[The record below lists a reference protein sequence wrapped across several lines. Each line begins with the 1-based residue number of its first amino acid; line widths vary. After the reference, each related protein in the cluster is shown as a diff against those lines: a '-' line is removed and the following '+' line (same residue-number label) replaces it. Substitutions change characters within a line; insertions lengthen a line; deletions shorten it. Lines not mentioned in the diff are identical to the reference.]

1 MKEGANWFFL
11 HLRIKKQNLEIEAGE
26 RGVEEEKEQNWKTE
40 KRKRNK
46 EAENVLGRDTV
57 REEVGQ
63 VSYNL
68 QSYWKGKQIHVSLSF
83 QKGTKIPTYIKV

>member
-68 QSYWKGKQIHVSLSF
+68 QSYWKGKQIRLSLSF